1 MDNGNVKQI
10 NDDVNEVVKALLTE
24 NAKPPI
30 AAIGRLL
37 GGYLIDVHATRKA
50 TIELLTVQKEI
61 LVIKQRE

>member
-1 MDNGNVKQI
+1 MDNVQQI

-50 TIELLTVQKEI
+50 VTELLIVQKEM
-61 LVIKQRE
+61 LMIKQME